1 MRRWRFGKGG
11 DRLAAGR
18 AFDKLDIETTLAR
31 ADRRRL
37 GNEAA
42 AEQHRGVHGN
52 REHETQEA
60 NPGLGVVHVR
70 GRDRRVTQ
78 SMTRLRVDG
87 LFLPRLDCD
96 LDDTDLARLVEHRHH
111 FAEDSVLVTTNEDL
125 RFGIGGAQ
133 RFQIRLELV

>member
-11 DRLAAGR
+11 NCLAAGR
-18 AFDKLDIETTLAR
+18 AFDKLDAETTLAH

-52 REHETQEA
+52 RERETQEA
-60 NPGLGVVHVR
+60 DPGLGITHVR
-70 GRDRRVTQ
+70 SRIR
-78 SMTRLRVDG
+78 SMTRLPADG

-96 LDDTDLARLVEHRHH
+96 LDDTHLARLVEHRHH
-111 FAEDSVLVTTNEDL
+111 FTEDNVLVTINEDL
-125 RFGIGGAQ
+125 RFRIGGAQ
-133 RFQIRLELV
+133 RL